1 MALELT
7 ERQIAMLAEMGVRVW
22 SPPTNPGQAAGAKM
36 PEANETEVDA
46 IETAEPSTWQG
57 IEAAVR
63 TCRACG
69 LCGRENSA
77 WKPQQARAATWMV
90 VRDMPAD
97 PSAAHGDEE
106 LLLDRMLRAVGRSRT
121 GEGEQGAYLTT
132 AMKCMPVAGKGP
144 GEAEVEACREHLRH
158 EVRLLRPR
166 VILGLGRFAARALVG
181 SQQPLG
187 ALRGQA
193 HAFEGVPVVM
203 TYPVAYLLR
212 HPLEKA
218 KAWADLC
225 RAMEIEAT
233 RSRV

>member
-22 SPPTNPGQAAGAKM
+22 SPPMNPGQTAGAQI
-36 PEANETEVDA
+36 PEATEPEVEATET
-46 IETAEPSTWQG
+46 TEPSTWQAM
-57 IEAAVR
+57 EAAVR
-63 TCRACG
+63 SCRACG
-69 LCGRENSA
+69 LDRGNST
-77 WKPQQARAATWMV
+77 WEPQQARAATWMV

-97 PSAAHGDEE
+97 LTAAHGDEE
-106 LLLDRMLRAVGRSRT
+106 QLLDRMLRAVGRSRT

-132 AMKCMPVAGKGP
+132 AVKCRPVDGKGP
-144 GEAEVEACREHLRH
+144 GEAELEACREHLRH

-166 VILGLGRFAARALVG
+166 VILAMGRFATRALVG

-187 ALRGQA
+187 ALRGQV
-193 HAFEGVPVVM
+193 HGFEGVPVVV

-225 RAMEIEAT
+225 LAAD
-233 RSRV
+233 VG

>member
-1 MALELT
+1 M
-7 ERQIAMLAEMGVRVW
+7 
-22 SPPTNPGQAAGAKM
+22 
-36 PEANETEVDA
+36 
-46 IETAEPSTWQG
+46 
-57 IEAAVR
+57 
-63 TCRACG
+63 
-69 LCGRENSA
+69 
-77 WKPQQARAATWMV
+77 
-90 VRDMPAD
+90 
-97 PSAAHGDEE
+97 
-106 LLLDRMLRAVGRSRT
+106 
-121 GEGEQGAYLTT
+121 
-132 AMKCMPVAGKGP
+132 
-144 GEAEVEACREHLRH
+144 
-158 EVRLLRPR
+158 RLLRPR